1 MGNMAEK
8 YPPRSTC
15 VSYVTVNYDTV
26 ITYQTLQIHQIISP
40 NSNYFHHK
48 LKLTNL
54 WL

>member
-1 MGNMAEK
+1 MGNMAQK

-26 ITYQTLQIHQIISP
+26 ITDESVQIHQI
-40 NSNYFHHK
+40 NSRNLHYFHHK